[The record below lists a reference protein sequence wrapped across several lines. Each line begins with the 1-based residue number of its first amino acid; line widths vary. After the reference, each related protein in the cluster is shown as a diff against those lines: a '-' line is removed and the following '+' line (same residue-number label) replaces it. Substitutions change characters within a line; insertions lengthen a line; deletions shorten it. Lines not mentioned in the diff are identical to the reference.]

1 MKRASLLA
9 TRTPQVRTRQ
19 HNLDIYASSFHLAF
33 SEKTYVMGILNVTP
47 DSFSDGGKFFDAQSA
62 VRHGLEMARDGADI
76 IDIGGESTRP
86 GASDISVEEE
96 LDRVMPVIET
106 LAKKVAVPISV
117 DTRKSR
123 VAEAAIKAGASIVN
137 DVSGLR
143 HDPEMASVVAEY
155 GRPVI
160 LMHMRL
166 TPRDMQSNPRYKDV
180 VREVIQ
186 ELEESL
192 EIAKRSG
199 VKEENCLIDPGIGFS
214 KTPEHNLEIL
224 NRLDEFIVLGRPI
237 CVGTS
242 RKSFLGRI
250 LKDADADDKLLGT
263 VATCV
268 IAIMKGASLL
278 RVHDVK
284 EVRKAAA
291 VTDSILKEKII

>member
-9 TRTPQVRTRQ
+9 TRTPQARARQ
-19 HNLDIYASSFHLAF
+19 HNLDMYAGSFHLAF

-62 VRHGLEMARDGADI
+62 VRHGLEMAGDGADI

-86 GASDISVEEE
+86 GARDISVEEE
-96 LDRVMPVIET
+96 IDRVIPVIEI
-106 LAKKVAVPISV
+106 LAKKIDVPISV
-117 DTRKSR
+117 DTRKSK
-123 VAEAAIKAGASIVN
+123 VAEAAVKAGASIVN
-137 DVSGLR
+137 DVSGLK
-143 HDPEMASVVAEY
+143 HDGDMASVIAKY
-155 GRPVI
+155 GLPVI

-166 TPRDMQSNPRYKDV
+166 TPRDMQADPRYKDV

-186 ELEESL
+186 ELEGSL
-192 EIAKRSG
+192 DIAKRAG
-199 VKEENCLIDPGIGFS
+199 IKEENCLIDPGIGFS

-237 CVGTS
+237 CVGVS

-250 LKDADADDKLLGT
+250 LKDADANDKLLGT
-263 VATCV
+263 IAACV
-268 IAIMKGASLL
+268 ISIMKGASLL

-284 EVRKAAA
+284 EVRKAVA

>member
-19 HNLDIYASSFHLAF
+19 HNLDIYAGSFHLAF

-96 LDRVMPVIET
+96 LDRVIPVIET

-117 DTRKSR
+117 DTRKPR

-143 HDPEMASVVAEY
+143 HDPEMASVVAKY